1 MKGET
6 TMKKRIAT
14 TLSLFQLTELFPTVE
29 SAVRYFEGIR
39 WHGTPACTKCEKT
52 DKITAQKKV
61 GTYWCGMCR
70 EYFTVFTNT
79 PLERNKV
86 DARKWLFAAYLMLT
100 ARKGISSIQLS
111 KELAVQQR
119 TAWYMMHRLRKARE
133 TQSVM
138 LSGLVEIDETYVGGK
153 AHNKHI
159 KKGDKPKAGMV
170 DKQAVL
176 GMRERDGKTVARSV
190 PGTDRLTLMTE
201 IQKTVKPGSTIYT
214 DDHGA
219 YRGIERKAYQ
229 HEALN
234 HSANEYVKGLAHTN
248 EIESVWAVLKCGLE
262 GTFHH
267 VSVKHLDRY
276 VNEFTFRLNEGNCQ
290 VDTEDRVAA
299 LFGVMSGKTMTYKGL
314 IGKGRA
320 LI

>member
-1 MKGET
+1 
-6 TMKKRIAT
+6 MKKRIAT
-14 TLSLFQLTELFPTVE
+14 TLSLFQLSAMFPTVE
-29 SAVRYFEGIR
+29 SAVRYFEGLR
-39 WHGTPACTKCEKT
+39 WHGSPVCTKCEKT
-52 DKITAQKKV
+52 DKITAQQKV

-100 ARKGISSIQLS
+100 TRKGISSIQLS

-119 TAWYMMHRLRKARE
+119 TAWYMMHRLRKACE
-133 TQSVM
+133 AQSVL

-153 AHNKHI
+153 ARNKHL
-159 KKGDKPKAGMV
+159 KKGDKPQGGGGV
-170 DKQAVL
+170 GKQAVL

-190 PGTDRLTLMTE
+190 PATDRLTLWTE
-201 IQKTVKPGSTIYT
+201 IQKIVEKGSTLYT

-234 HSANEYVKGLAHTN
+234 HSANQYVKGLAHTN
-248 EIESVWAVLKCGLE
+248 GIESVWAVLKRGLE
-262 GTFHH
+262 GTFHQ
-267 VSVKHLDRY
+267 VSVKYLDRY

-290 VDTEDRVAA
+290 VDTTDRMQA
-299 LFGVMSGKTMTYKGL
+299 LFGAMPGKTMTYAGL
-314 IGKGRA
+314 TGKA
-320 LI
+320 